1 MPKGSEKT
9 SSVIE
14 EMKKA
19 LSGQREEVTSPKTQK
34 TEVKEPASSLDQS
47 TATPPAKSS
56 EQKAAATAQEAV
68 KEEPKTS
75 PKKKETPKQ
84 KKKMGRPRLSEY
96 EKRVRVSVSMDP
108 EVYEW
113 LRTRT
118 RNGDMSRTVND
129 ILLQYISS
137 QGKKQH

>member
-9 SSVIE
+9 RNTIE

-47 TATPPAKSS
+47 TVTPPAKSS
-56 EQKAAATAQEAV
+56 EQKATATAQEAV

-75 PKKKETPKQ
+75 PKKKEPPKQ

-96 EKRVRVSVSMDP
+96 EKRVRVSISMDP

-113 LRTRT
+113 LRERT
-118 RNGDMSRTVND
+118 RNGDLSRMVND
-129 ILLQYISS
+129 IVVQYIKD
-137 QGKKQH
+137 QKKK